1 MIVMDSTHK
10 TNGMG
15 WLLYNLMVRNE
26 EGMWIPGAHM
36 LTMREDSDV
45 VAAGLRIVGSI
56 SLYFT
61 NIAVGKPGNMS
72 SSTMKLYVDA
82 DMFPGFLSS
91 LIFEHLLTVLQIK
104 RWCGNRLHLRYMLT
118 DDSAGEQ
125 CAVRKAF
132 RGLIDGECEVTHL
145 LCKIHSRRTLMKKLP
160 GKPNK
165 KAVDHVF
172 AALYNRR
179 TKAGCEES
187 VQAAIT
193 SCPTEVG
200 KRYLENEWLKTM
212 PDWANYTR
220 CHSTLLLQ
228 VPSTNVVES
237 WHNALKHGVKAAM
250 ANWSLVGLVQH
261 IANISHQYDLRATK
275 KRLEFRTR
283 HLSDT
288 AFYPGMRKLP
298 YPVQLLII

>member
-1 MIVMDSTHK
+1 
-10 TNGMG
+10 
-15 WLLYNLMVRNE
+15 
-26 EGMWIPGAHM
+26 
-36 LTMREDSDV
+36 MREDSDV
-45 VAAGLRIVGSI
+45 VAAGLRIIGSI

-72 SSTMKLYVDA
+72 LFTIKLYMDT
-82 DMFPGFLSS
+82 DIFPGFLFFF
-91 LIFEHLLTVLQIK
+91 IFEHLLTVLQIK
-104 RWCGNRLHLRYMLT
+104 RWCNNRLYLRYIFT

-187 VQAAIT
+187 VQVVIT
-193 SCPTEVG
+193 SCPIKIN
-200 KRYLENEWLKTM
+200 KRYLKNE
-212 PDWANYTR
+212 
-220 CHSTLLLQ
+220 
-228 VPSTNVVES
+228 
-237 WHNALKHGVKAAM
+237 
-250 ANWSLVGLVQH
+250 
-261 IANISHQYDLRATK
+261 
-275 KRLEFRTR
+275 
-283 HLSDT
+283 
-288 AFYPGMRKLP
+288 
-298 YPVQLLII
+298 